1 MMNYHLMLT
10 NHYRPDPVE
19 PTVANTA
26 TPGEGKIAFSS
37 LEPEGRW
44 LPVKDKCP

>member
-10 NHYRPDPVE
+10 NHYRPDPAE

-26 TPGEGKIAFSS
+26 TPGDVKTAFSS
-37 LEPEGRW
+37 QGAGGKVPLG
-44 LPVKDKCP
+44 